1 MSKIIFFFRGLPLLL
16 YSMYWGCFCHA
27 QVISDDT
34 LSIPTEVSTTDGQN
48 FVVSGGVIVN
58 KKNLFHSFRY
68 FSVPNN
74 GSVVFQ
80 NPLIDNIFSRVTGVL
95 PSRINGS
102 LTANANLYLI
112 NPNGIIFGQ
121 GSQLNIDGSFIASTA
136 NRINFEDKRF
146 FSTDTNKAPIL
157 TMSRPTGL
165 QLGKNASSIVITG
178 KFLDP
183 FLSIPPGNSLVLV
196 GNGLSLEGGVLS
208 APSGRIELGS
218 VDHSSIVGLEQ
229 APEGVTLN
237 FSLIQNFQDI
247 RLSERAFIDTS
258 DFFAGPIRLYGKD
271 ISLADRSAI
280 TAFNFIE
287 DLPGASINVQATESI
302 KLSNQ
307 SSINIGDG
315 NNGKITIDTK
325 SLSLSEFSVIDASTI
340 FIGTDG
346 SITIRASDY
355 VLIDRGS
362 SITNFTTGND
372 AGGISIHTKQL
383 ILRDGGQINS
393 TTSFGAS
400 GNAGN
405 LLIEATESINI
416 FGQITNSIGVAFGS
430 NLFAGTVDP
439 GTTGNGGNINIKT
452 KHLSITNSGNISVAS
467 LRGSQGQAGTL
478 SIDASEYVIFD
489 GQDTIISAESDSPL
503 PAGNI
508 TINTGSFRIQN
519 GATISASTTGPGTA
533 GTIQIK
539 SDSFSVS
546 GPSSGLFTTSNG
558 SGAGGNIIIDTQLF
572 KVFDRAVIDARTTDT
587 GIGGDIF
594 VQANLLEISSGG
606 QLVTTTSG
614 PSAAGN
620 ISLQVLDS
628 IVLEGRDSGLFANTD
643 PGSTG
648 PGGNIFVDPPIV
660 IIRDNAGIRVDS
672 QGTGPGGNIDLL
684 AGNLTLQNGGFISAE
699 TTSGQGGNIGL
710 RISDILQL
718 QNQSRISA
726 TAGRNGEIGDG
737 GNINIFA
744 QFIVANP
751 FDNNDITANAFTG
764 TGGNISIQTEAIFGF
779 QVVDDLTPFSDISAS
794 SQLGLSGTVSI
805 DTPETD
811 PTEGLVDLPTAVVDP
826 SGLVSQACI
835 GHSGELA
842 SEISEFTVTGRGGVP
857 TNPTETLRQD
867 STLTE
872 WIAHEGQN
880 TSATKP
886 SSRVEK
892 SKATDSPHPIIEAQG
907 WKTNKK
913 GQLILTA
920 EPQPPLAHVAGLTQS
935 RCPKT

>member
-1 MSKIIFFFRGLPLLL
+1 MP
-16 YSMYWGCFCHA
+16 WGCLCHA
-27 QVISDDT
+27 QVVSDNT
-34 LSIPTEVSTTDGQN
+34 LTIPTVVSTSDAQN
-48 FVVSGGVIVN
+48 FIVSGGVIVN
-58 KKNLFHSFRY
+58 QKNIFHSFRN
-68 FSVPNN
+68 FSIPKN
-74 GSVVFQ
+74 GSVIFKNLSVE
-80 NPLIDNIFSRVTGVL
+80 NIISRVTGSN
-95 PSRINGS
+95 PSYIDG
-102 LTANANLYLI
+102 LITANANLFLV
-112 NPNGIIFGQ
+112 NPKGIFFGQ
-121 GSQLNIDGSFIASTA
+121 GSQLNIDGSFVASTA
-136 NRINFEDKRF
+136 NQINFEDGHF
-146 FSTDTNKAPIL
+146 FSTHTNEAPIL
-157 TMSRPTGL
+157 TMSMPTGL
-165 QLGKNASSIVITG
+165 QLGKDASSIGITG
-178 KFLDP
+178 DFLDP
-183 FLSIPPGNSLVLV
+183 FLSVQPGKSLVLI
-196 GNGLSLEGGVLS
+196 GNGLFLQGGALA
-208 APSGRIELGS
+208 APSGRIELAS
-218 VDHSSIVGLEQ
+218 VDDFSVVGLKK
-229 APEGVTLN
+229 ASEGFTLN
-237 FSLIQNFQDI
+237 FDPVKNFQII
-247 RLSERAFIDTS
+247 RLSKGAFIDTS
-258 DFFAGPIRLYGKD
+258 DFFAGPIRIYGKD
-271 ISLADRSAI
+271 ISLVDRSAI
-280 TAFNFIE
+280 TAFNFID
-287 DLPGASINVQATESI
+287 DLPGASINVQATESF

-307 SSINIGDG
+307 SSISVGDG
-315 NNGKITIDTK
+315 NNGKISISAK
-325 SLSLSEFSVIDASTI
+325 RLSLSDFSIIDASTI
-340 FIGTDG
+340 FLGTKG
-346 SITIRASDY
+346 SIIIRASEY
-355 VLIDRGS
+355 VLIDKGS
-362 SITNFTTGND
+362 AISAFTTGND
-372 AGGISIHTKQL
+372 AGEISIHTGQL
-383 ILRDGGQINS
+383 ILRDGGQIDS
-393 TTSFGAS
+393 TTFFGAK

-405 LLIEATESINI
+405 LLIEATESIDI
-416 FGQITNSIGVAFGS
+416 FGQITTSNGLTFVS
-430 NLFAGTVDP
+430 NLFVGTAGS
-439 GTTGNGGNINIKT
+439 GTTGNGGNINLKT
-452 KHLSITNSGNISVAS
+452 KRLSVTNSGTISVAS
-467 LRGSQGQAGTL
+467 LRGSLGQAGTL
-478 SIDASEYVIFD
+478 SIDASDYVLID
-489 GQDTIISAESDSPL
+489 GQDTVISAESSSPL
-503 PAGNI
+503 PAGDI

-539 SDSFSVS
+539 SGSFSAS
-546 GPSSGLFTTSNG
+546 GPSSGVFTTTTS
-558 SGAGGNIIIDTQLF
+558 SGAGGDIIIDTQLF
-572 KVFDRAVIDARTTDT
+572 KLFDRAVIDARTTDS
-587 GIGGDIF
+587 GIGGNIF

-643 PGSTG
+643 PGSNG

-710 RISDILQL
+710 RISDVLQL

-751 FDNNDITANAFTG
+751 FENNDITANAFTG

-811 PTEGLVDLPTAVVDP
+811 PTEGLVDLPAAVVDP
-826 SGLVSQACI
+826 SSLVSQACI

-857 TNPTETLRQD
+857 ANPTETLRQN

-872 WIAHEGQN
+872 WIAPEGQN

-886 SSRVEK
+886 SSRVET
-892 SKATDSPHPIIEAQG
+892 SQVTDSPHLIIEAQG
-907 WKTNKK
+907 WKTNKQ
-913 GQLILTA
+913 GQLVLTA
-920 EPQPPLAHVAGLTQS
+920 EPQPPLAHIAGLTQA

>member
-1 MSKIIFFFRGLPLLL
+1 MKNNRICSYFIKIILLFIGITKNDL
-16 YSMYWGCFCHA
+16 IYA
-27 QVISDDT
+27 QVVSDRT
-34 LSIPTEVSTTDGQN
+34 LQNPTLVSSPDSQNFIVTDGARIN
-48 FVVSGGVIVN
+48 N
-58 KKNLFHSFRY
+58 RNLFHSFRS
-68 FSVPNN
+68 FSIPKN
-74 GSVVFQ
+74 GSAIFQ
-80 NPLIDNIFSRVTGVL
+80 NPKVENIISRVTGSSI
-95 PSRINGS
+95 SRIDGLIS
-102 LTANANLYLI
+102 ANANFFLI
-112 NPNGIIFGQ
+112 NPNGIIFGENSLLDIN
-121 GSQLNIDGSFIASTA
+121 GSVIFSTA
-136 NRINFEDKRF
+136 NRINFADGRF
-146 FSTDTNKAPIL
+146 FSTDISKPPL
-157 TMSRPTGL
+157 LSMGVPTGL
-165 QLGKNASSIVITG
+165 QLDSSVGSINVSG
-178 KFLDP
+178 A
-183 FLSIPPGNSLVLV
+183 FLSVQPSKTLAFV
-196 GNGLSLEGGVLS
+196 GNGIFVEGGVLFS
-208 APSGRIELGS
+208 PFGRIEIGS
-218 VDHSSIVGLEQ
+218 VSDSLEVNLQTVPDGFKLDFSSDQ
-229 APEGVTLN
+229 
-237 FSLIQNFQDI
+237 SFQDI
-247 RLSERAFIDTS
+247 SFSQGAIVNIPEVV
-258 DFFAGPIRLYGKD
+258 AGPIRLYGKN
-271 ISLADRSAI
+271 ISFNDRSAI
-280 TAFNFIE
+280 IAFENSPDANIE
-287 DLPGASINVQATESI
+287 ISATES
-302 KLSNQ
+302 LSLNNS
-307 SSINIGDG
+307 SSINLIDS
-315 NNGKITIDTK
+315 NGGTILIDTK
-325 SLSLSEFSVIDASTI
+325 YLILNEFSVIDSSTL
-340 FIGTDG
+340 FTGAKG
-346 SITIRASDY
+346 SIKVNASEFVHILNGSGLASFTI
-355 VLIDRGS
+355 
-362 SITNFTTGND
+362 GND
-372 AGGISIHTKQL
+372 TRDISVFTKNL
-383 ILRDGGQINS
+383 VLRDGGQINS
-393 TTSFGAS
+393 ATSFGAL
-400 GNAGN
+400 GNAGDVN
-405 LLIEATESINI
+405 IEATESIEISGNI
-416 FGQITNSIGVAFGS
+416 TTTNGQTIVS
-430 NLFAGTVDP
+430 NIFAGTVDP
-439 GTTGNGGNINIKT
+439 GTTGNGGNIRLKT
-452 KHLSITNSGNISVAS
+452 KRLSVTNSGTISVAS
-467 LRGSQGQAGTL
+467 LRGSLGQAGTL
-478 SIDASEYVIFD
+478 LINASDYVLID
-489 GQDTIISAESDSPL
+489 GQDTIISAESESPL
-503 PAGNI
+503 PAGDI
-508 TINTGSFRIQN
+508 TINTGAFRILN
-519 GATISASTTGPGTA
+519 GAIISASTTGPGTA
-533 GTIQIK
+533 GSIQIT
-539 SDSFSVS
+539 SDSFSAS
-546 GPSSGLFTTSNG
+546 GPSSGVFTTTTS
-558 SGAGGNIIIDTQLF
+558 SGAGGDIIIDTQLF
-572 KVFDRAVIDARTTDT
+572 KVFDRAVIDARTTDS

-620 ISLQVLDS
+620 ISLQVLDN

-660 IIRDNAGIRVDS
+660 IIRDQAGIRVDS

-857 TNPTETLRQD
+857 ANPTETLRQD

-880 TSATKP
+880 TSAIKP
-886 SSRVEK
+886 SSRVETNK
-892 SKATDSPHPIIEAQG
+892 VTDSPHPIIEAQG

-913 GQLILTA
+913 GQLVLIA
-920 EPQPPLAHVAGLTQS
+920 EPQPPLAHVAVLTQA